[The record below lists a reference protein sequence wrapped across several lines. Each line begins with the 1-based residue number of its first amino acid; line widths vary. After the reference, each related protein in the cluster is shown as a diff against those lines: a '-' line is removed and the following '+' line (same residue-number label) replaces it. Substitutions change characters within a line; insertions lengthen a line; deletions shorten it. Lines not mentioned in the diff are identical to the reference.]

1 MKPSTR
7 ALHIDI
13 ETYCDVD
20 IKKTGMYAYVFH
32 PSFSIILFSYA
43 YDDGP
48 TICIDLLQGEE
59 IPQKV
64 ISDLSNPNI
73 TKAAHNALF
82 EFTAL
87 ETFLFEELDYTQW
100 VCTMIMAY
108 QQGLPGSL
116 DAVGSVLKLKKQKL
130 STGKSLINYFC
141 KPCKPSA
148 ANGYRTRNLPEHDID
163 KWEAFKEYNI
173 RDVETEQIIYEK
185 LLRFSQPEFERE
197 LFQADYRINRRGI
210 RIDHEFVESAI
221 HLDQIITEEH
231 MERLKEITGLDN
243 PKSAPQFKQYLK
255 AMGYDC
261 PSFTKTIAGGL
272 LQTLDPVVDAEVIE
286 AIELKLLVSKSST
299 AKYEAMQRAWGSD
312 FRVRG
317 VFQYYGAGRTG
328 RWAGRLI
335 QPQNFPQNHLDD
347 LDYAKELVTKRDADS
362 VRMFYD
368 DVPNTLSQ
376 LIRTALIPS
385 EGKRFI
391 VADYSAIEA
400 RVIAWLAG
408 EKWRQDV
415 FASGGDIYCASASA
429 MFKIPVEKHGVNGH
443 LRQKGKIA
451 ELALGY
457 QGGVGAMIQM
467 GALRMGLDESELQ
480 PIVTKWRKASPK
492 IVKLWND
499 CQDAAINVIENNSI
513 DKSVPRLV
521 FAKQHGHLLIRLP
534 SGRKLI
540 YRDVQ
545 VKSTDKGP
553 NITYMGQN
561 QTSKKWER
569 LSTFGGKLVENI
581 TQAVARDCLAIAL
594 VKLDREGYEIVGHV
608 HDEVI
613 IEVTPEITI
622 EEITDIMGEPIDWA
636 DGLILTAEGYDCI
649 SYRKD

>member
-1 MKPSTR
+1 MTACSTR
-7 ALHIDI
+7 LLHIDI
-13 ETYCDVD
+13 ETYCDLD
-20 IKKTGMYAYVFH
+20 ITKTGMYAYVFH

-48 TICIDLLQGEE
+48 VTCIDTTKHP
-59 IPQKV
+59 IPDRIIKEL
-64 ISDLSNPNI
+64 SDPNI
-73 TKAAHNALF
+73 IKVAHNALF
-82 EFTAL
+82 EFTSL
-87 ETFLFEELDYTQW
+87 EVHLFEELDLAQW
-100 VCTMIMAY
+100 RCTMIMAY

-116 DAVGSVLKLKKQKL
+116 DQVGNILKLDKQKL
-130 STGKSLINYFC
+130 SIGKQLITYFC
-141 KPCKPSA
+141 KPCKPTN
-148 ANGYRTRNLPEHDID
+148 ANGGRTRNLPEHDPD
-163 KWEAFKEYNI
+163 KWEAFKDYNI
-173 RDVETEQIIYEK
+173 RDVEAEQQIYTK
-185 LLRFSQPEFERE
+185 LADFSQPKFENE
-197 LFQADYRINRRGI
+197 LFQTDYRINNRGI
-210 RIDHEFVESAI
+210 LIDHEFVESAI
-221 HLDQIITEEH
+221 YLDQQITEEH
-231 MERLKEITGLDN
+231 MERLRELTGLDN
-243 PKSAPQFKQYLK
+243 PKSAPQFKKYLK
-255 AMGYDC
+255 AKGHDC
-261 PSFTKTIAGGL
+261 PSFTKTIA
-272 LQTLDPVVDAEVIE
+272 AELMEKLGAGDEEVKE

-299 AKYEAMQRAWGSD
+299 AKYEAMRRGWCAD
-312 FRVRG
+312 YRVRG

-347 LDYAKELVTKRDADS
+347 LDFAKDLVAQRDSDS

-385 EGKRFI
+385 PGKIFI

-400 RVIAWLAG
+400 RIIAWLAG

-415 FASGGDIYCASASA
+415 FAKGGDIYCASASA
-429 MFKIPVEKHGVNGH
+429 MFKIPVEKHGINGH

-457 QGGVGAMIQM
+457 QGGVGAMIAM
-467 GALRMGLDESELQ
+467 GALRMGLEESELQ

-513 DKSVPRLV
+513 DKSVPGLV
-521 FAKQHGHLLIRLP
+521 FAKQNGHMIIRLP
-534 SGRKLI
+534 SGRKLV
-540 YRDVQ
+540 YRDVS

-561 QTSKKWER
+561 QTTKKWEK
-569 LSTFGGKLVENI
+569 LSTFGGKIVENI
-581 TQAVARDCLAIAL
+581 TQAIARDCLAIAL
-594 VKLDREGYEIVGHV
+594 VKLDRAGYGIVGHV

-613 IEVTPEITI
+613 IEASQETTI

-636 DGLILTAEGYDCI
+636 QGLILTAEGYTCI